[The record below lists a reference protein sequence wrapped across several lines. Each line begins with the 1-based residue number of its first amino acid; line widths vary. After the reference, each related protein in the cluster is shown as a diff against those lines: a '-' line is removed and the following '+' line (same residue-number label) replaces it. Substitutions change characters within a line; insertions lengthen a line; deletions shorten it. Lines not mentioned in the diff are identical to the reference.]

1 MFNPLVMKAAKEAL
15 EQWDKFIPEAME
27 NLVRR
32 FRFEPMTPPPAMP
45 APKTAQ
51 YRSADA
57 ADFFG
62 GWTGAIDVECIADWA
77 IYREKWPSI
86 PDRMKALGIGKFW
99 NDPEVVKCIFGLPDA
114 AVQLRKFATWW
125 ADQPTSSV
133 AVERAFG
140 IMRGQAAHA
149 PVGGERRPRAAD
161 ARQRL
166 DRRRHCRA
174 RLRDSARAQ
183 VDPGS

>member
-1 MFNPLVMKAAKEAL
+1 MKAAKEAL

-32 FRFEPMTPPPAMP
+32 FRFETMTPPPAMP

-99 NDPEVVKCIFGLPDA
+99 NDPEVVKFIFGSPDA
-114 AVQLRKFATWW
+114 VVQLRKFATWW

-140 IMRGQAAHA
+140 IMRAMEGKQRMRLSEENADHELQAR
-149 PVGGERRPRAAD
+149 VNGWIVDGIVERV
-161 ARQRL
+161 
-166 DRRRHCRA
+166 
-174 RLRDSARAQ
+174 SATVPALK
-183 VDPGS
+183 